1 MNDKPSEGQPEA
13 DTGIMNWLADPADA
27 RVQVALGWTCD
38 ICQARR
44 NHLCTNPIHPD
55 KPLPRRVVHYG
66 RLTDRRT

>member
-1 MNDKPSEGQPEA
+1 
-13 DTGIMNWLADPADA
+13 MNWLADPADA